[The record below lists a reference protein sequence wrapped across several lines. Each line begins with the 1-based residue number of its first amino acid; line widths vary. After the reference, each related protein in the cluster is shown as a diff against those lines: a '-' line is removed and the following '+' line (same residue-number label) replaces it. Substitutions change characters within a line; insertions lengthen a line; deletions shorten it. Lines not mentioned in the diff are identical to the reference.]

1 MHLAMPFAQLHAQL
15 VALLGRQL
23 SLRRGIRVRRSLLA
37 QFMSQHFALMR
48 RHALATVVGK
58 HALHRQN
65 RTKQYR
71 GQNQVSLR
79 GSHPPILCKERA
91 LRLARAGKPCNKP

>member
-1 MHLAMPFAQLHAQL
+1 M
-15 VALLGRQL
+15 
-23 SLRRGIRVRRSLLA
+23 RRSLLA
-37 QFMSQHFALMR
+37 QFMPQHCALIG

-58 HALHRQN
+58 HPLNRQK

-79 GSHPPILCKERA
+79 ESHPPILCKERA
-91 LRLARAGKPCNKP
+91 VRLARAGKPCNKS